1 MESVH
6 VLIFLIAGCTSVFGY
21 KLEKEPKCSKFDYE
35 EKMLEKMVRIEHAM
49 ELMNEKL
56 EYNQKLMKD
65 EFDAKRAEFEA
76 MRGEFDVIKQS
87 VNETVADSLKKIKEE
102 FGVMRGEFDVIKQS
116 VNETVAD
123 SLKTMKE
130 ELYEMIGEFDAI
142 KQNVNE
148 KVAVSLKT
156 MKEEFDTVRGE
167 FEAIKLP
174 MKEDLDYLKQRIDGK
189 IVLEALNIR
198 KTHKRVFLQ
207 KVNTPIKTQHDV
219 VFHQGLHCL

>member
-56 EYNQKLMKD
+56 EHNQKSIKD

-87 VNETVADSLKKIKEE
+87 VNETVADSLKIKKEE
-102 FGVMRGEFDVIKQS
+102 FDVMRGEFGVIKQS

-123 SLKTMKE
+123 SLKT
-130 ELYEMIGEFDAI
+130 I
-142 KQNVNE
+142 
-148 KVAVSLKT
+148 
-156 MKEEFDTVRGE
+156 KEEFDVMRGE
-167 FEAIKLP
+167 FEAVKLS

-189 IVLEALNIR
+189 ILILAHNIR
-198 KTHKRVFLQ
+198 KTYKWVFLQ
-207 KVNTPIKTQHDV
+207 AVKTQMKCSMVLHFIRVYTIQPVNTRIKCSMM
-219 VFHQGLHCL
+219 LHFIRDYTVYEG